1 MTVIRATPLA
11 NLPHLIFKHN
21 FFIVCWTSSTYY
33 PSGTN
38 KTNRNPRKTNHGMFQ
53 SRFLLMSKVKDPLSR
68 VELASNWIN
77 VPRVLTFWLYL
88 QKITTKETTASA
100 VGPKVMMFLIRG
112 ERVGAIK
119 VGHLQAQ
126 AHLAIWKGYLISIH
140 QFFPLRNSI
149 IFHFKIVPIFLHP
162 PFCFNVYSVED
173 HGSME
178 IFFTQVKFVEA

>member
-1 MTVIRATPLA
+1 
-11 NLPHLIFKHN
+11 
-21 FFIVCWTSSTYY
+21 
-33 PSGTN
+33 
-38 KTNRNPRKTNHGMFQ
+38 
-53 SRFLLMSKVKDPLSR
+53 
-68 VELASNWIN
+68 
-77 VPRVLTFWLYL
+77 
-88 QKITTKETTASA
+88 
-100 VGPKVMMFLIRG
+100 MMFLIRG

-149 IFHFKIVPIFLHP
+149 IFHFKIVSIFLHP

-178 IFFTQVKFVEA
+178 IFFTQVKFVEALTSDMHHEEIILFYTLIVSAFLSQIRFRYFFHTFPISMCRTTFCPYSSSNSSFYSFDLHKCHS

>member
-1 MTVIRATPLA
+1 
-11 NLPHLIFKHN
+11 
-21 FFIVCWTSSTYY
+21 
-33 PSGTN
+33 
-38 KTNRNPRKTNHGMFQ
+38 MF
-53 SRFLLMSKVKDPLSR
+53 
-68 VELASNWIN
+68 
-77 VPRVLTFWLYL
+77 LTFWLYL

-162 PFCFNVYSVED
+162 PILFQRLFCRGSWVNRDIFYSSEICRGLNFRHAQIILFYTLIVSAFLSQIRFRYFF
-173 HGSME
+173 HTFPISMCRTT
-178 IFFTQVKFVEA
+178 FCPYSSSNSSFYSFDLHKCHSWKYTR

>member
-1 MTVIRATPLA
+1 
-11 NLPHLIFKHN
+11 
-21 FFIVCWTSSTYY
+21 
-33 PSGTN
+33 
-38 KTNRNPRKTNHGMFQ
+38 MF
-53 SRFLLMSKVKDPLSR
+53 
-68 VELASNWIN
+68 
-77 VPRVLTFWLYL
+77 LTFWLYL

-162 PFCFNVYSVED
+162 PILFQRLFCRGSWVNRDIFYSSEICRGLNFRHASWRNNFILHAHSVSFPFTNTLSLLFPYISHFNVSD
-173 HGSME
+173 HILSL
-178 IFFTQVKFVEA
+178 FFVK